1 MKVRLPT
8 QPNSPGSRVWLLAQK
23 CNGFSGRTLRRLPIL
38 GLAMYT
44 GVGNCSLDDAVSA
57 LEAAVEQEL
66 IAMKLRG

>member
-1 MKVRLPT
+1 
-8 QPNSPGSRVWLLAQK
+8 
-23 CNGFSGRTLRRLPIL
+23 
-38 GLAMYT
+38 MYT